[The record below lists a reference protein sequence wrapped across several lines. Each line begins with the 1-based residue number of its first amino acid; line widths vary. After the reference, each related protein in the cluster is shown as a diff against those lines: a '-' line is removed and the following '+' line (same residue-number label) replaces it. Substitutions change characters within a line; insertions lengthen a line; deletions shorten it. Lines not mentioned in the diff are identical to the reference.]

1 MALPTPTISASA
13 NRDCPSRRPK
23 MIKLLRILVPS
34 VLLTAFAPVNAQ
46 QTLRMA
52 FVAPP
57 PVWGPIADQFAKE
70 VADRTK
76 GELKVQSF
84 GGGQLGSLPQ
94 NYAGLR
100 TGQVDMMLA
109 DTGTLAL
116 AKGGKDFNA
125 LFAPYVFRDN
135 AHFKAFMNSPAFR
148 EMLAPV
154 EKDAG
159 FKYVGYVSDRAPR
172 QLTTANRKVLKP
184 EDMKGLKVRVPETPT
199 ILEVMKAWG
208 ASPTPIPA
216 AELYLAMKQGLVD
229 GQDNGFDAIAGAKYY
244 EVQKFAMR
252 LDYVQSG
259 LMVLMAADKWN
270 RLTPAQ
276 QKAMTEAAAETEKWA
291 SKMTWETADK
301 SISVLKANGME
312 IVEPDLAPFRKS
324 AEEVLRRLDGEMWSK
339 GTLQKIQA
347 VR

>member
-1 MALPTPTISASA
+1 MKIDLAKRRCAAVLALVGPLVLAS
-13 NRDCPSRRPK
+13 
-23 MIKLLRILVPS
+23 
-34 VLLTAFAPVNAQ
+34 TAFAQ
-46 QTLRMA
+46 TTLRMA
-52 FVAPP
+52 YVAPP
-57 PVWGPIADQFAKE
+57 PVWGPIADQFAKN
-70 VADRTK
+70 VAERSN
-76 GELKVQSF
+76 GEIKIQSF
-84 GGGQLGSLPQ
+84 GAGQLGSLPQ

-100 TGQVDMMLA
+100 TGQIDMMLA

-135 AHFKAFMNSPAFR
+135 AHFKAFMLSPTFH

-154 EKDAG
+154 EKEAG

-172 QLTTANRKVLKP
+172 QLTTSNRKVLKP

-244 EVQKFAMR
+244 EVQKYAMR
-252 LDYVQSG
+252 IDYIQSG
-259 LMVLMAADKWN
+259 LMVLIAADKWA

-276 QKAMTEAAAETEKWA
+276 QKAMTDAAVETEKWA
-291 SKMTWETADK
+291 SKMTWDVAAK
-301 SISVLKANGME
+301 SLDTLRAQGME
-312 IVEPDLAPFRKS
+312 IVEPDLGPFRKT
-324 AEEVLRRLDGEMWSK
+324 ADDVVKKFDGEMWSK
-339 GTLQKIQA
+339 GTLQKIQS
-347 VR
+347 VQ

>member
-1 MALPTPTISASA
+1 
-13 NRDCPSRRPK
+13 
-23 MIKLLRILVPS
+23 MIQLLRILVPA
-34 VLLTAFAPVNAQ
+34 VLLAAFAPVHAQ

-70 VADRTK
+70 VAERTK

>member
-1 MALPTPTISASA
+1 MKIESKQRRRAATLLLAAPLVLASA
-13 NRDCPSRRPK
+13 
-23 MIKLLRILVPS
+23 
-34 VLLTAFAPVNAQ
+34 AFAQ
-46 QTLRMA
+46 TTLRMA
-52 FVAPP
+52 YVAPP
-57 PVWGPIADQFAKE
+57 PVWGPIADQFAKN
-70 VADRTK
+70 VAERSN
-76 GELKVQSF
+76 GEIKIQSF
-84 GGGQLGSLPQ
+84 GAGQLGSLPQ

-100 TGQVDMMLA
+100 TGQIDMMLA

-135 AHFKAFMNSPAFR
+135 AHFKAFMLSPTFH

-154 EKDAG
+154 EKEAG

-172 QLTTANRKVLKP
+172 QLTTSNRKVLKP

-244 EVQKFAMR
+244 EVQKYAMR
-252 LDYVQSG
+252 IDYIQSG
-259 LMVLMAADKWN
+259 LMVLMAADKWG

-276 QKAMTEAAAETEKWA
+276 QKAMTEAAADTEKWA
-291 SKMTWETADK
+291 SKMTWEVAAK
-301 SISVLKANGME
+301 SIDTLRAQGME
-312 IVEPDLAPFRKS
+312 IVEPDLAPFRKT
-324 AEEVLRRLDGEMWSK
+324 ADEVAKKFDGEMWSK

-347 VR
+347 VQ

>member
-1 MALPTPTISASA
+1 MKIDLAKRRCAAVLALVGPLVLAS
-13 NRDCPSRRPK
+13 
-23 MIKLLRILVPS
+23 
-34 VLLTAFAPVNAQ
+34 TAFAQ
-46 QTLRMA
+46 TTLRMA
-52 FVAPP
+52 YVAPP
-57 PVWGPIADQFAKE
+57 PVWGPIADQFAKN
-70 VADRTK
+70 VAERSN
-76 GELKVQSF
+76 GEIKIQSF
-84 GGGQLGSLPQ
+84 GAGQLGSLPQ

-100 TGQVDMMLA
+100 TGQIDMMLA

-135 AHFKAFMNSPAFR
+135 AHFKAFMLSPTFH

-154 EKDAG
+154 EKEAG

-172 QLTTANRKVLKP
+172 QLTTSNRKVLKP

-244 EVQKFAMR
+244 EVQKYAMR
-252 LDYVQSG
+252 IDYIQSG
-259 LMVLMAADKWN
+259 LMVLMAADKWG

-276 QKAMTEAAAETEKWA
+276 QKAMTEAAADTEKWA
-291 SKMTWETADK
+291 SKMTWEVAAK
-301 SISVLKANGME
+301 SIDTLRAQGME
-312 IVEPDLAPFRKS
+312 IVEPDLAPFRKT
-324 AEEVLRRLDGEMWSK
+324 ADEVAKKFDGEMWSK

-347 VR
+347 VQ

>member
-1 MALPTPTISASA
+1 MHTFLRSLGLAALTLGLSMAAH
-13 NRDCPSRRPK
+13 
-23 MIKLLRILVPS
+23 
-34 VLLTAFAPVNAQ
+34 AQ

-57 PVWGPIADQFAKE
+57 PVWGPIADRFAQE
-70 VADRTK
+70 VAQRTN
-76 GELKVQSF
+76 GEIKVQSF

-100 TGQVDMMLA
+100 TGQIDMMLA
-109 DTGTLAL
+109 DSGTLAI
-116 AKGGKDFNA
+116 AKSGKDFNA
-125 LFAPYVFRDN
+125 LFAPYVFRDH
-135 AHFKAFMNSPAFR
+135 AHFRSFMQSPAFR
-148 EMLAPV
+148 DMLAPV
-154 EKDAG
+154 EKEAG

-172 QLTTANRKVLKP
+172 QLTTASRKVMSP
-184 EDMKGLKVRVPETPT
+184 VDMKGLKIRVPETPT

-244 EVQKFAMR
+244 EVQKYAMK

-259 LMVLMAADKWN
+259 LVVLIAADKWA
-270 RLTPAQ
+270 RLNPAQ
-276 QKAMTEAAAETEKWA
+276 QKAMTDAAAETEKWA
-291 SKMTWETADK
+291 SKTTWEAADR
-301 SISVLKANGME
+301 SLDTLRKAGME
-312 IVEPDLAPFRKS
+312 IVEPDLAPFKKI
-324 AEEVLRRLDGEMWSK
+324 AEEVNRKFDGDLWQA

-347 VR
+347 VK

>member
-1 MALPTPTISASA
+1 MKIDLTTRRCAAALLLAAPLVLASTASA
-13 NRDCPSRRPK
+13 Q
-23 MIKLLRILVPS
+23 
-34 VLLTAFAPVNAQ
+34 T
-46 QTLRMA
+46 TLRMA
-52 FVAPP
+52 YVAPP
-57 PVWGPIADQFAKE
+57 PVWGPIADQFAKN
-70 VADRTK
+70 VAERSN
-76 GELKVQSF
+76 GEIKIQSF
-84 GGGQLGSLPQ
+84 GAGQLGSLPQ

-100 TGQVDMMLA
+100 TGQIDMMLA

-135 AHFKAFMNSPAFR
+135 AHFKAFMLSPTFH

-154 EKDAG
+154 EKEAG

-172 QLTTANRKVLKP
+172 QLTTSNRKVLKP

-244 EVQKFAMR
+244 EVQKYAMR
-252 LDYVQSG
+252 IDYIQSG
-259 LMVLMAADKWN
+259 LMVLIAADKWA

-276 QKAMTEAAAETEKWA
+276 QKAMTDAAVETEKWA
-291 SKMTWETADK
+291 SKMTWDVAAK
-301 SISVLKANGME
+301 SLDTLRAQGME
-312 IVEPDLAPFRKS
+312 IVEPDLAPFRKT
-324 AEEVLRRLDGEMWSK
+324 ADDVAKKFDGEMWSK
-339 GTLQKIQA
+339 GTLQKIQS
-347 VR
+347 VQ

>member
-1 MALPTPTISASA
+1 M
-13 NRDCPSRRPK
+13 N
-23 MIKLLRILVPS
+23 KLLRMLAAA
-34 VLLTAFAPVNAQ
+34 LALAATTAAMAQ
-46 QTLRMA
+46 PALRMA

-57 PVWGPIADQFAKE
+57 PVWGPIADHFAKE
-70 VADRTK
+70 AAERSG
-76 GELKVQSF
+76 GELKIQSF

-100 TGQVDMMLA
+100 IGQIDMMLA

-135 AHFKAFMNSPAFR
+135 AHFKAFMNSQTFR
-148 EMLAPV
+148 DMLAPV

-159 FKYVGYVSDRAPR
+159 FKYVGYISDRAPR

-208 ASPTPIPA
+208 ASPTPISA

-244 EVQKFAMR
+244 EVQKYAMR
-252 LDYVQSG
+252 IDYIQSG
-259 LMVLMAADKWN
+259 LMVLIAADKWA
-270 RLTPAQ
+270 RLSPAQ
-276 QKAMTEAAAETEKWA
+276 QKAMTDAVNETEKWA
-291 SKMTWETADK
+291 SKMTWDVAEK
-301 SISVLKANGME
+301 SLATLRAAGME
-312 IVEPDLAPFRKS
+312 IVEPDLGPFRKS
-324 AEEVLRRLDGEMWSK
+324 AEEVTRRFDGEMWAK
-339 GTLQKIQA
+339 GTVEKIRA
-347 VR
+347 VK

>member
-1 MALPTPTISASA
+1 
-13 NRDCPSRRPK
+13 
-23 MIKLLRILVPS
+23 MIRLLRTLAAACA
-34 VLLTAFAPVNAQ
+34 AFALMPAQ
-46 QTLRMA
+46 AQAPLRMA

-57 PVWGPIADQFAKE
+57 PVWGPIADHFAKE

-76 GELKVQSF
+76 GELKIQSF

-100 TGQVDMMLA
+100 TGQIDMMLA

-116 AKGGKDFNA
+116 ARGGKDFNA

-135 AHFKAFMNSPAFR
+135 AHFKAYMTSPTFR
-148 EMLAPV
+148 EMLEPV

-172 QLTTANRKVLKP
+172 QLTTANRKVTKP

-208 ASPTPIPA
+208 AAPTPIPA

-229 GQDNGFDAIAGAKYY
+229 GQDNGFDAIAGAKYF
-244 EVQKFAMR
+244 EVQKYAMR
-252 LDYVQSG
+252 LDYIQSG

-276 QKAMTEAAAETEKWA
+276 QKAMTEAAAATEKWA
-291 SKMTWETADK
+291 SRMTWEVADK
-301 SISVLKANGME
+301 SIGVLKANGME
-312 IVEPDLAPFRKS
+312 IVEPDLAPFRKT
-324 AEEVLRRLDGEMWSK
+324 AEEAIRKFDGELWSR